1 MSEVVRSRQIQV
13 LHNHLLKEQ
22 RRRQKASRYKSNPS
36 NQTNE
41 KVLEILSV
49 PNDVNAMSSEEEQKV
64 SDRDDDSDV
73 VYIGSKQRRIR
84 ARRIRRGQD
93 LRSLGALNPQ
103 DFEDV
108 MEHLLGEEEYD
119 DIDPEEGNDDMIA
132 SGMVCAVEMR
142 SWR

>member
-1 MSEVVRSRQIQV
+1 M
-13 LHNHLLKEQ
+13 
-22 RRRQKASRYKSNPS
+22 
-36 NQTNE
+36 
-41 KVLEILSV
+41 